1 MKTMKKLNLILPI
14 MSLLTMIFGCGEI
27 TKPAADWTK
36 AKKIA
41 GKEQKLSHVSGL
53 VVDDKFAYLTVGGNL
68 ADQKEGLSGLRKVAL
83 DSGAVT
89 VLDDGK
95 DMPQSDY
102 GGVTLDEKFV
112 YWNIGG
118 TILRVPKDGGTPETI
133 ASENV
138 GIGIDIAIDNEKI
151 YWTNHGYYS
160 PNTQIKPSPV
170 YMVAKQGGKT
180 EIFAD
185 QQNIPSNIVID
196 EKFVYWHTVNGIFKQ
211 TKSGGQAQTVYLA
224 TDKEGIDEM
233 TQDAENLYFGFRGTG
248 ESRWALQKVSKNGGE
263 PQILVKT
270 FSLKPFTVD
279 DANIYFFDEDY
290 HNQDALCKVSKN
302 GGEVVRF
309 DTGYSSGVIAQSK
322 SFVYFAGLD
331 DIFSFPK

>member
-53 VVDDKFAYLTVGGNL
+53 VVDDKFAFVTVGGNL

-102 GGVTLDEKFV
+102 GGVVSDEKFV

-118 TILRVPKDGGTPETI
+118 TILRVSKETAAKSSDLI
-133 ASENV
+133 QVIQAALSHKANRSFILPV
-138 GIGIDIAIDNEKI
+138 
-151 YWTNHGYYS
+151 WT
-160 PNTQIKPSPV
+160 
-170 YMVAKQGGKT
+170 
-180 EIFAD
+180 
-185 QQNIPSNIVID
+185 
-196 EKFVYWHTVNGIFKQ
+196 
-211 TKSGGQAQTVYLA
+211 
-224 TDKEGIDEM
+224 
-233 TQDAENLYFGFRGTG
+233 
-248 ESRWALQKVSKNGGE
+248 
-263 PQILVKT
+263 
-270 FSLKPFTVD
+270 
-279 DANIYFFDEDY
+279 
-290 HNQDALCKVSKN
+290 
-302 GGEVVRF
+302 
-309 DTGYSSGVIAQSK
+309 
-322 SFVYFAGLD
+322 
-331 DIFSFPK
+331 IFSVFQNK